1 MNDLYDEAVI
11 HFNRKDFFNAE
22 NILTRLIQN
31 NQQDY
36 DALNFLGI
44 IKLNLEDYSSASY
57 YFIQTISIYEQ
68 HSEAHYNLAYCYQKL
83 NQLEEALYHY
93 QKTLELNPQHINAK
107 NNLAVIYQE
116 QNKFEEAEMI
126 LRGLVDKYPG
136 NAAAHNNLGNHFF
149 KRSSFDEAIKFYQ
162 TAVNITPGKTD
173 YQYNLGMC
181 YIKMEYFSS
190 AFQCFEKVLQLNP
203 NHLFSLINLGII
215 ATKLKSFEKAE
226 KIFNDLL
233 KSHENEPEVFF
244 NLGFCFEEQE
254 KYEKALDCYK
264 KYLYLVPDSS
274 PEATPAIIRSAY
286 ILSKLGL
293 VEKARELYDKYLQND
308 ELKELAFIELGNS
321 KLRSGYA
328 VDALRFFDNALK
340 IRPEAVELHYAKA
353 HCQLLLGDFK
363 NGWEEYEWRIKKPE
377 FSARS
382 LKKPRLIDQDIRGK
396 KILVYTEQGL
406 GDTIQFVRYLP
417 MLKEKG
423 AYVIFECSDYLLMLL
438 KDFPGYDQRIN
449 ITGVSED
456 ELDYDFQI
464 PILSLPYYFKSGI
477 ESIPSKIPY
486 IQVDKS
492 KKEKWE
498 KIIRHSEKLKIG
510 IVWSG
515 SPKHGG
521 DRQRSCPLEKFQPV
535 IDRNDVEVYSLQLGS
550 GLNQLD
556 EQKKIIDLKEYNT
569 DLTEAAAAIANL
581 DLIISVDTSIVHLAG
596 ALGKQVWVLLPMF
609 PDWRWLLG
617 RDDSPW
623 YPTMK
628 LYRQTRPYDFDEVF
642 ERINNDLDLFIQT
655 KKNESNDKNC
665 FIPSM
670 NVKETSQIDEPLFL
684 AMSKGENFGW
694 GICSKYI
701 KKELSKKME
710 VIDLYEGEN
719 SSNINIHGNV
729 LHTIAGLDFNK
740 IFDVNGKKNFGYTF
754 FENELT
760 NTSLENS
767 KKYDLI
773 FAGSSWCYE
782 KMYDKGIKN
791 CDVLLQGID
800 PEIFYPSEPMMN
812 PDLFVIFSGGKF
824 ELRKGQDLVL
834 KAVKVLQQKFK
845 DVVLINAW
853 YNTWPNSMASM
864 RTSQHI
870 KYVYQGKDWTQVMK
884 SIYLVNGLDLNRI
897 ITLPLVR
904 NEEMRG
910 IYSQTNVG
918 LFPNRCEGGT
928 NLVLME
934 YMACGKPAIASFNT
948 GHRDILNP
956 GNALLLNEMKV
967 LKGYDSNNNLIS
979 DWEEPNFDE
988 IISKLEYAY
997 FNRDEIKMTGQR
1009 AAQDM
1014 KSYTWEKTA
1023 ENLLKKINA
1032 N

>member
-11 HFNRKDFFNAE
+11 HFNRKDFSNAE
-22 NILTRLIQN
+22 NILSGLIRD

-57 YFIQTISIYEQ
+57 YFIQTISLYEQ
-68 HSEAHYNLAYCYQKL
+68 HSEAYYNLAYCYQKL
-83 NQLEEALYHY
+83 NQLDEAAFHY
-93 QKTLELNPQHINAK
+93 QKTLEINPLHIDAK

-116 QNKFEEAEMI
+116 QNKFEEAEVI
-126 LRGLVDKYPG
+126 LRELVDKHPG
-136 NAAAHNNLGNHFF
+136 NAAAQNNLGNHFF
-149 KRSSFDEAIKFYQ
+149 KRNTFDEAIKFYQ
-162 TAVNITPGKTD
+162 TAVSITPDNAD

-190 AFQCFEKVLQLNP
+190 AFQCFEKVLQSKP

-215 ATKLKSFEKAE
+215 ATRLKSFEKAE

-233 KSHENEPEVFF
+233 NSHENEPEVFF

-254 KYEKALDCYK
+254 KYGKALDCYK
-264 KYLYLVPDSS
+264 KYLDIVSGS
-274 PEATPAIIRSAY
+274 APEATPALIRSAY
-286 ILSKLGL
+286 ILSKLGQ
-293 VEKARELYDKYLQND
+293 VEKARELYDKYLQD
-308 ELKELAFIELGNS
+308 DDLKELAFIELGNS

-328 VDALRFFDNALK
+328 ADALSFFDNALK

-377 FSARS
+377 FSSRS
-382 LKKPRLIDQDIRGK
+382 LKKPRLINQDIKGK

-417 MLKEKG
+417 MLREKG

-464 PILSLPYYFKSGI
+464 PILSLPYYFKTDI
-477 ESIPSKIPY
+477 VSIPCKIPY

-492 KKEKWE
+492 KKEKWG
-498 KIIRHSEKLKIG
+498 KIIRRSEKLKIG

-535 IDRNDVEVYSLQLGS
+535 IERDDVEVYSMQLDA
-550 GLNQLD
+550 GLNQLE

-617 RDDSPW
+617 RDDTPW

-628 LYRQTRPYDFDEVF
+628 LYRQTRPYDYDGVF
-642 ERINNDLDLFIQT
+642 ERINNDLDLLVQS
-655 KKNESNDKNC
+655 KKNGSICENS
-665 FIPSM
+665 FITNM
-670 NVKETSQIDEPLFL
+670 NEEKTPQVDEPLFL
-684 AMSKGENFGW
+684 AMSKGNNFGW
-694 GICSKYI
+694 GVCSKYI
-701 KKELSKKME
+701 KKELSKKIN
-710 VIDLYEGEN
+710 VIDLYDGEY
-719 SSNINIHGNV
+719 SSIKNFQGNV
-729 LHTIAGLDFNK
+729 LHAIAGLDFNK

-760 NTSLENS
+760 NTSIENS
-767 KKYDLI
+767 KQYDLI

-800 PEIFYPSEPMMN
+800 PEIFYPSESKMN

-824 ELRKGQDLVL
+824 ELRKGQDLIL
-834 KAVKVLQQKFK
+834 RAVKVLQQKFN

-853 YNTWPNSMASM
+853 YNGWPNTMTSMHS
-864 RTSQHI
+864 SPHI
-870 KYVYQGKDWTQVMK
+870 KYVYQGNDWAQVMK
-884 SIYLVNGLDLNRI
+884 SIYLVNGLDVNRI
-897 ITLPLVR
+897 ITLPLVQ

-956 GNALLLNEMKV
+956 GNSIILNDMKEFK
-967 LKGYDSNNNLIS
+967 LFDSDKKLIT
-979 DWEEPNFDE
+979 DWEEPDFDE

-1014 KSYTWEKTA
+1014 KSYTWKKTA
-1023 ENLLKKINA
+1023 ENLLKMIK
-1032 N
+1032 

>member
-11 HFNRKDFFNAE
+11 HFNRKDFSNAE
-22 NILTRLIQN
+22 NILSGLIQN

-57 YFIQTISIYEQ
+57 YFIQTISLYEQ

-83 NQLEEALYHY
+83 NQLDEAAFHY
-93 QKTLELNPQHINAK
+93 QKTLEINPLHIDAK

-116 QNKFEEAEMI
+116 QNKFEEAEVI
-126 LRGLVDKYPG
+126 LRELVDKHPG
-136 NAAAHNNLGNHFF
+136 NAAAQNNLGNHFF
-149 KRSSFDEAIKFYQ
+149 KRNTFDEAVKLYQ
-162 TAVNITPGKTD
+162 TAVNNEPGNSD
-173 YQYNLGMC
+173 YLFNLGMC

-190 AFQCFEKVLQLNP
+190 AFQCFEKVLQSKP

-215 ATKLKSFEKAE
+215 ATSLKSFEKAE

-233 KSHENEPEVFF
+233 NSHGNEAEVFF

-254 KYEKALDCYK
+254 KYGKALDCYK
-264 KYLYLVPDSS
+264 KYLDIVSDYA
-274 PEATPAIIRSAY
+274 PEATPALIRSAY
-286 ILSKLGL
+286 ILSKLGQI
-293 VEKARELYDKYLQND
+293 EKARKLYDKYLKD
-308 ELKELAFIELGNS
+308 DDLKELAFIELGNS

-328 VDALRFFDNALK
+328 ADALSFFDNALK
-340 IRPEAVELHYAKA
+340 IRPDAVELHYAKA

-363 NGWEEYEWRIKKPE
+363 NGWEEYEWRIKKSE
-377 FSARS
+377 FSSRN
-382 LKKPRLIDQDIRGK
+382 LKKPRLIDQDIKGK

-406 GDTIQFVRYLP
+406 GDTIQFVRYLS
-417 MLKEKG
+417 MLKAKG
-423 AYVIFECSDYLLMLL
+423 AFVIFECSEYLFKLL
-438 KDFPGYDQRIN
+438 KDFPGFDQRID

-456 ELDYDFQI
+456 ELDYDYQI
-464 PILSLPYYFKSGI
+464 PILSLPYYFKSDI
-477 ESIPSKIPY
+477 ESIPCKIPY
-486 IQVDKS
+486 IEVDKS
-492 KKEKWE
+492 KKERWE
-498 KIIRHSEKLKIG
+498 KVIVPSEKLKIG
-510 IVWSG
+510 IAWAG

-535 IDRNDVEVYSLQLGS
+535 IERDDVEVYSMQLGP
-550 GLNQLD
+550 GLYQLE
-556 EQKKIIDLKEYNT
+556 EQKNIINLKEYNT

-596 ALGKQVWVLLPMF
+596 ALGKAVWVLLPMF
-609 PDWRWLLG
+609 PDWRWMLG
-617 RDDSPW
+617 RDDTPW

-628 LYRQTRPYDFDEVF
+628 LYRQTRPYDYDGVF
-642 ERINNDLDLFIQT
+642 ERINNDLDLLVQS
-655 KKNESNDKNC
+655 KKNGSVGESS
-665 FIPSM
+665 FIPKM
-670 NVKETSQIDEPLFL
+670 NEVKTYQIDEPLFL
-684 AMSKGENFGW
+684 AMSKGDNFGW
-694 GICSKYI
+694 GVCSKYI
-701 KKELSKKME
+701 KKELLKKID
-710 VIDLYEGEN
+710 VIDLYDDEK
-719 SSNINIHGNV
+719 SSIKSIQGNV
-729 LHTIAGLDFNK
+729 LHAIAGLDFNK
-740 IFDVNGKKNFGYTF
+740 IFDVKGKKNFGYTF

-760 NTSLENS
+760 NTSIENS
-767 KKYDLI
+767 KQYDLI

-800 PEIFYPSEPMMN
+800 PEVFYPSESKMN

-834 KAVKVLQQKFK
+834 RAVKVLQQKFN

-853 YNTWPNSMASM
+853 YNGWVNTMTSMHS
-864 RTSQHI
+864 SPHI
-870 KYVYQGKDWTQVMK
+870 KYVYQGKDWVQVMN
-884 SIYLVNGLDLNRI
+884 SIYLINGLDVNRI
-897 ITLPLVR
+897 ITLPLVQ

-956 GNALLLNEMKV
+956 GNSILLNDMKEFK
-967 LKGYDSNNNLIS
+967 LFDSDKNLIA
-979 DWEEPNFDE
+979 DWEEPDFDE

-997 FNRDEIKMTGQR
+997 FNRDEIQMIGQR

-1023 ENLLKKINA
+1023 ENLLKMIK
-1032 N
+1032 